1 MPLIADTVPARDQAP
16 PQVEPTRRGRRP
28 YLREALAALLAGLLA
43 FLTGGTYAYNTF
55 LTSLIGLQPLGT
67 ILFVL
72 SLLLTIVSFGY
83 FLRSLLRTLILLGL
97 AVRQVLRA
105 E

>member
-1 MPLIADTVPARDQAP
+1 MPLTADTVPARDQAA
-16 PQVEPTRRGRRP
+16 PQVEPTRRGRRL
-28 YLREALAALLAGLLA
+28 YLRDALAALLAGLLA
-43 FLTGGTYAYNTF
+43 FLMGGTYAYNTF

-72 SLLLTIVSFGY
+72 SLLLTVVSLGLS
-83 FLRSLLRTLILLGL
+83 LRSLLRTLILLGL
-97 AVRQVLRA
+97 AVGQILRP